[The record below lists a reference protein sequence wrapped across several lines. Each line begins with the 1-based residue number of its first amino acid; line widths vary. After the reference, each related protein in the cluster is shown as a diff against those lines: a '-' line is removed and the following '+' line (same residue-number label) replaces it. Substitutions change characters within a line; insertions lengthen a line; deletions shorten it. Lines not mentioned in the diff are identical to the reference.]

1 MSSPQAPIWELP
13 DREQPIEGLD
23 SLGQPVPE
31 YAAAL
36 GLVSAPP
43 GRRAAAAAIDIGVF
57 LLLQVP
63 FVVWSLPL
71 FWRLLTD
78 RITWYG
84 FVNHPDFLIA
94 VIIAGVTVLLSILL
108 LVTQLVA
115 QGRWGFTLGKLAL
128 GLRVVNVRTLEHAG
142 FWRVAWRALVVWA
155 PIVTVVGTIAVL
167 ASPLSAKGDRLRGWH
182 DRAGHTW
189 LVDAR
194 NGLNP
199 FDRKRMRIARKTV
212 SSSVALRSRDLPS
225 LATGAGEEVSGGYRP
240 GARSSAGVLG
250 VARPHAPFGRVTI
263 GLAGLEP
270 AEPVLVG
277 SAEATPTGAARA
289 TSAPVDRA
297 GDVAGAAGG
306 TQDRR
311 VEQHAPGKHAPGK
324 RVAGKRAATAPAN
337 ESAPF
342 APPQQPRTPEPPDD
356 RCTLLLDDG
365 QRLQLSGPVVVGR
378 APAPVGDARP
388 LAITDPGSSISKTH
402 VVLRPV
408 VAGIEVIDQGSTNGT
423 LLVRDGREQLL
434 VAGVVALARS
444 GDTIHIGDR
453 SARVLGA

>member
-13 DREQPIEGLD
+13 DREQPVEGLD

-43 GRRAAAAAIDIGVF
+43 GRRAAAAAIDIGIF

-63 FVVWSLPL
+63 LVVWSLPL
-71 FWRLLTD
+71 FWRLLRD

-84 FVNHPDFLIA
+84 FVNHPDFLVA
-94 VIIAGVTVLLSILL
+94 VVVAGVTLLLTILL
-108 LVTQLVA
+108 LVAQLVA

-128 GLRVVNVRTLEHAG
+128 GLRVVNVRTLEHPG
-142 FWRVAWRALVVWA
+142 FLRVAGRSLVAWA
-155 PIVTVVGTIAVL
+155 PIVTVVGTVAVL
-167 ASPLSAKGDRLRGWH
+167 ASPLSARGDRFRGWH
-182 DRAGHTW
+182 DRVGHTW

-194 NGLNP
+194 HGLNP
-199 FDRKRMRIARKTV
+199 YDGKRMRIARKTV
-212 SSSVALRSRDLPS
+212 SSSVALRSRSLPS
-225 LATGAGEEVSGGYRP
+225 LATGAGEEMTGGYRP

-263 GLAGLEP
+263 GLVGLEP

-277 SAEATPTGAARA
+277 AGDPAPADATRA
-289 TSAPVDRA
+289 TSVPVDRS
-297 GDVAGAAGG
+297 GDVAGADGG

-311 VEQHAPGKHAPGK
+311 AEPHASGKRVAGK
-324 RVAGKRAATAPAN
+324 RVAGKRAAVPVTEPATPAPLQQPSAPA
-337 ESAPF
+337 
-342 APPQQPRTPEPPDD
+342 QPDG
-356 RCTLLLDDG
+356 RCALLLDDG

-378 APAPVGDARP
+378 APTPIGDAQP
-388 LAITDPGSSISKTH
+388 LAIADPGSSISKTH
-402 VVLRPV
+402 VLLRPV

-423 LLVRDGREQLL
+423 LLVREGREQLL
-434 VAGVVALARS
+434 AAGVVALARP
-444 GDTIHIGDR
+444 GDTIRIGDR
-453 SARVLGA
+453 TARVLSA

>member
-36 GLVSAPP
+36 GLVSASP

-94 VIIAGVTVLLSILL
+94 VIVAGVTVLLTILL

-270 AEPVLVG
+270 AEPALVG
-277 SAEATPTGAARA
+277 ST
-289 TSAPVDRA
+289 PVDRA
-297 GDVAGAAGG
+297 EHVAGAAGG

-311 VEQHAPGKHAPGK
+311 VEQHPTGKRAAGK
-324 RVAGKRAATAPAN
+324 RVAGKRVATAPAN
-337 ESAPF
+337 EPAPF
-342 APPQQPRTPEPPDD
+342 APPQQPRTIEQPDD

-388 LAITDPGSSISKTH
+388 LAIADPGSSISKTH

-434 VAGVVALARS
+434 AAGVVALARS
-444 GDTIHIGDR
+444 GDTIRIGDR
-453 SARVLGA
+453 SARVLSA

>member
-94 VIIAGVTVLLSILL
+94 VIVAGVTVLLTILL
-108 LVTQLVA
+108 LVAQLVA

-212 SSSVALRSRDLPS
+212 SSSVGAPLDETSPRSPPVPARRL
-225 LATGAGEEVSGGYRP
+225 SGGYRP

-270 AEPVLVG
+270 AEPALVG
-277 SAEATPTGAARA
+277 ST
-289 TSAPVDRA
+289 A
-297 GDVAGAAGG
+297 GRP
-306 TQDRR
+306 DRR
-311 VEQHAPGKHAPGK
+311 
-324 RVAGKRAATAPAN
+324 RRAASGRRHPGPTCRAAPDREARRRQARRREARGRRLRRAN
-337 ESAPF
+337 RPRSRRRSSRGPPSNRTIGARCSSTTVSASSSR
-342 APPQQPRTPEPPDD
+342 AR
-356 RCTLLLDDG
+356 
-365 QRLQLSGPVVVGR
+365 SSSVGR
-378 APAPVGDARP
+378 PRRVGDARP
-388 LAITDPGSSISKTH
+388 LAIADPGSSISKTH

-434 VAGVVALARS
+434 AAGVVALARS
-444 GDTIHIGDR
+444 GDTIRIGDR
-453 SARVLGA
+453 SARVLSA

>member
-36 GLVSAPP
+36 GLVSASP

-94 VIIAGVTVLLSILL
+94 VIVAGVTVLLTILL

-115 QGRWGFTLGKLAL
+115 QWRWGFTLGKLAL

-155 PIVTVVGTIAVL
+155 PVVTVVGTIAVL

-270 AEPVLVG
+270 AEPALVG
-277 SAEATPTGAARA
+277 ST
-289 TSAPVDRA
+289 PVDRT
-297 GDVAGAAGG
+297 GDVAGPPGG

-311 VEQHAPGKHAPGK
+311 VEQHPTGKRAAGK

-337 ESAPF
+337 EPATF
-342 APPQQPRTPEPPDD
+342 APPQQPRTTEQPDD

-388 LAITDPGSSISKTH
+388 LAIADPGSSISKTH

-434 VAGVVALARS
+434 AAGVVALARS
-444 GDTIHIGDR
+444 GDTIRIGDR
-453 SARVLGA
+453 SARVLSA

>member
-1 MSSPQAPIWELP
+1 MSTPQAPIWELP
-13 DREQPIEGLD
+13 GREQPVEGLD

-36 GLVSAPP
+36 GLVTAPP
-43 GRRAAAAAIDIGVF
+43 GRRAAAAAIDIGIF
-57 LLLQVP
+57 LVLQVP
-63 FVVWSLPL
+63 LVVWSLPL

-94 VIIAGVTVLLSILL
+94 VIIAGVTLLLSV
-108 LVTQLVA
+108 LVLVAQLVA
-115 QGRWGFTLGKLAL
+115 LGRWGFTLGKLAL

-142 FWRVAWRALVVWA
+142 FWRATWRSLVVWV
-155 PIVTVVGTIAVL
+155 PMVTVIGTIAVL
-167 ASPLSAKGDRLRGWH
+167 ASPLSARSDRLRGWH

-189 LVDAR
+189 VVDVR

-212 SSSVALRSRDLPS
+212 SSSAALRSRRLPS

-270 AEPVLVG
+270 AEP
-277 SAEATPTGAARA
+277 
-289 TSAPVDRA
+289 
-297 GDVAGAAGG
+297 AGG

-311 VEQHAPGKHAPGK
+311 VEQHAHGK
-324 RVAGKRAATAPAN
+324 RLAGGRSAGERAAAPPN
-337 ESAPF
+337 EPAPF
-342 APPQQPRTPEPPDD
+342 APPQEPRTTEQPDA

-365 QRLQLSGPVVVGR
+365 QRLQLAGPVVVGR

-388 LAITDPGSSISKTH
+388 LAIADPGSSISKTH

-408 VAGIEVIDQGSTNGT
+408 GSGIEVIDQGSTNGT
-423 LLVRDGREQLL
+423 LLVRDGREQQM

-444 GDTIHIGDR
+444 GDTILIGDR
-453 SARVLGA
+453 SARVLSA